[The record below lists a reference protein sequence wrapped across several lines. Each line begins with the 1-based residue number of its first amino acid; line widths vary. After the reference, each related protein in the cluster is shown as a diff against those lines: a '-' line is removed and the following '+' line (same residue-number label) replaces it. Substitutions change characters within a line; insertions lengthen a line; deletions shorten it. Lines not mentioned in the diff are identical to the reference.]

1 MYNGML
7 TDLSKAHITEMTR
20 NAEKNRMANAIKRG
34 RHVTNFSA
42 VRINIG
48 RVMVGTGRF
57 LRRRSD
63 PPVQLQPNL
72 N

>member
-7 TDLSKAHITEMTR
+7 PDLNTAHITEMAR
-20 NAEKNRMANAIKRG
+20 NAEKNRMALTIKRG
-34 RHVTNFSA
+34 RRVTIFSA

-48 RVMVGTGRF
+48 RVMVRASDL